1 VLLAVRKI
9 SFWSFGCTSVI
20 VLLLNIVPAAFF
32 ELFGQSDNF
41 VQNGIPVIRVVSI
54 GMLLMSLSNIWLNAV
69 TGTGKTKINLMI
81 EFTAIFLYLV
91 YTYYFMKYNYI
102 SLAVAWSNEL
112 VYWSIILIMSAGFM
126 ISGKWKNLKS

>member
-1 VLLAVRKI
+1 
-9 SFWSFGCTSVI
+9 
-20 VLLLNIVPAAFF
+20 
-32 ELFGQSDNF
+32 
-41 VQNGIPVIRVVSI
+41 VVSI